1 MREAGEKSAGRNIAH
16 DLKDLTFQLR
26 RCQSADKLLER
37 LSAGEREEV
46 RLGIEAVMRI
56 KAALDRLGQRN
67 AHLHK
72 ERQRG
77 SVGRA
82 KDPSLAAARSSNA
95 HSERLFPGAPR
106 RCHSRAIR
114 CASAI

>member
-1 MREAGEKSAGRNIAH
+1 
-16 DLKDLTFQLR
+16 
-26 RCQSADKLLER
+26 
-37 LSAGEREEV
+37 
-46 RLGIEAVMRI
+46 MRI

-106 RCHSRAIR
+106 RFHSRAIR